1 MTFDELL
8 DRLWGFD
15 AEIFAHDSLFVFI
28 NYRTGKR
35 VVFHNSLPN
44 DIQDFLDEYNPILL
58 GYNCN
63 NYDKYIL
70 KCWLAGY
77 TPEELKD
84 VNDYIIN
91 GGNGWDI
98 DCGYVELP
106 IMWDLFNE
114 IVPRK
119 SLKEL
124 EGNIRLNITETTV
137 PFDLPTKWTKE
148 QYKEVLYYCTCD
160 VQALFPIFE
169 MLLNK
174 YKSKYIISGLGKLD
188 LAYGM
193 SLTDAKLTSVLLG
206 AKKQNHDDPFKYVYP
221 EQVDKSKIPQK
232 ALNYFDDLI
241 EHNDLDYERKAP
253 CLDLGTIEF
262 QIGIGGGHAF
272 IKNGIYEYD
281 RGDCLRCE
289 Y

>member
-1 MTFDELL
+1 MSFDELL
-8 DRLWGFD
+8 DKLWGFD
-15 AEIFAHDSLFVFI
+15 AEIFAHDSLFIFI

-44 DIQDFLDEYNPILL
+44 DIQEFLDEYSPILL

-77 TPEELKD
+77 TPEELKG

-98 DCGYVELP
+98 DCGYIELP

-148 QYKEVLYYCTCD
+148 QYEEVLYYCTCD

-169 MLLNK
+169 MLINK
-174 YKSKYIISGLGKLD
+174 YKSKFIISRLGKID

-206 AKKQNHDDPFKYVYP
+206 AKKQNHDDTFKYVYP
-221 EQVDKSKIPQK
+221 KQVDKSKIPQPF
-232 ALNYFDDLI
+232 LDYIDDVVK
-241 EHNDLDYERKAP
+241 HNDLNYESIAP
-253 CLDLGTIEF
+253 SLQYDECVIQLGHGGIHGAKLDTYIYD
-262 QIGIGGGHAF
+262 
-272 IKNGIYEYD
+272 NG
-281 RGDCLRCE
+281 CE
-289 Y
+289 LKCD

>member
-1 MTFDELL
+1 MDFDKLL

-28 NYRTGKR
+28 NYRTR
-35 VVFHNSLPN
+35 ERIVFHNCEPN
-44 DIQDFLDEYNPILL
+44 KIQNFIDMNNPILL

-70 KCWLAGY
+70 KSWLCGY
-77 TPEELKD
+77 TPEELKE

-91 GGNGWDI
+91 GGKGWEI

-124 EGNIRLNITETTV
+124 EGNLRLNITETTV
-137 PFDLPTKWTKE
+137 PFDLPTKWDKE
-148 QYKEVLYYCTCD
+148 QYEEVLYYCTCD
-160 VQALFPIFE
+160 VEALFPIFE
-169 MLLNK
+169 MLINK
-174 YKSKYIISGLGKLD
+174 YKSKYIISRLGKLELD
-188 LAYGM
+188 YGM

-206 AKKQNHDDPFKYVYP
+206 AKKKEHDDPFGYKYP
-221 EQVDKSKIPQK
+221 KQVDKTKIPK
-232 ALNYFDDLI
+232 EALEYFDDLI
-241 EHNDLDYERKAP
+241 SHNDLEYKREAP
-253 CLDLGTIEF
+253 CLDLGTIDF
-262 QIGIGGGHAF
+262 QIGIGGCHAF
-272 IKNGIYEYD
+272 IKNGIYGYD
-281 RGDCLRCE
+281 RGDCLKCE
-289 Y
+289 

>member
-1 MTFDELL
+1 MSFDELL
-8 DRLWGFD
+8 DKLWGFD
-15 AEIFAHDSLFVFI
+15 AEIFAHDSLFIFI

-44 DIQDFLDEYNPILL
+44 DIQEFLDEYSPILL

-77 TPEELKD
+77 TPEELKG

-98 DCGYVELP
+98 DCGYIELP

-148 QYKEVLYYCTCD
+148 QYEEVLYYCTCD

-169 MLLNK
+169 MLINK
-174 YKSKYIISGLGKLD
+174 YKSKFIISRLGKID

-221 EQVDKSKIPQK
+221 KQVDKSKIPQPF
-232 ALNYFDDLI
+232 LDYIDDVVK
-241 EHNDLDYERKAP
+241 HNDLNYESIAP
-253 CLDLGTIEF
+253 SLQYDECVIQLGHGGIHGAKLDTYIYD
-262 QIGIGGGHAF
+262 
-272 IKNGIYEYD
+272 NG
-281 RGDCLRCE
+281 CE
-289 Y
+289 LKCD

>member
-1 MTFDELL
+1 MSFDELL
-8 DRLWGFD
+8 DKLWGFD

-44 DIQDFLDEYNPILL
+44 DIQEFLDEYNPILL

-77 TPEELKD
+77 TPEELKG

-98 DCGYVELP
+98 DCGYIELP

-148 QYKEVLYYCTCD
+148 QYEEVLYYCTCD

-169 MLLNK
+169 MLINK
-174 YKSKYIISGLGKLD
+174 YKSKFIISRLGKID

-221 EQVDKSKIPQK
+221 EQVDKSKIPQPF
-232 ALNYFDDLI
+232 LDYIDDVVK
-241 EHNDLDYERKAP
+241 HNDLNYESIAP
-253 CLDLGTIEF
+253 SLQYDECVIQLGHGGIHGAKLDTYIYD
-262 QIGIGGGHAF
+262 
-272 IKNGIYEYD
+272 NG
-281 RGDCLRCE
+281 CE
-289 Y
+289 LKCD

>member
-1 MTFDELL
+1 M
-8 DRLWGFD
+8 
-15 AEIFAHDSLFVFI
+15 FI
-28 NYRTGKR
+28 SYKTKERF
-35 VVFHNSLPN
+35 VFHNCEPN
-44 DIQDFLDEYNPILL
+44 KIQNFIDAYNPILI

-77 TPEELKD
+77 TPEELKE

-91 GGNGWDI
+91 GGKGWEI
-98 DCGYVELP
+98 ECGYIELP

-124 EGNIRLNITETTV
+124 EGNLKLNITETTV
-137 PFDLPTKWTKE
+137 PFDLPTKWDKE
-148 QYKEVLYYCTCD
+148 QYEEVLYYCTCD
-160 VQALFPIFE
+160 VEALFPIFE
-169 MLLNK
+169 MLINK
-174 YKSKYIISGLGKLD
+174 YKSKYIISRLGKLELD
-188 LAYGM
+188 YGM

-206 AKKQNHDDPFKYVYP
+206 AKKKEHDDPFGYKYP
-221 EQVDKSKIPQK
+221 KQVDKTKIPK
-232 ALNYFDDLI
+232 EALEYFDDLI
-241 EHNDLDYERKAP
+241 SHNDLEYKREAP
-253 CLDLGTIEF
+253 CLDLNTIEF

-281 RGDCLRCE
+281 RGDCLKCE

>member
-1 MTFDELL
+1 M
-8 DRLWGFD
+8 
-15 AEIFAHDSLFVFI
+15 
-28 NYRTGKR
+28 
-35 VVFHNSLPN
+35 FHNSLPN
-44 DIQDFLDEYNPILL
+44 DIQEFLDEYNPILL

-77 TPEELKD
+77 TPEELKG

-98 DCGYVELP
+98 DCGYIELP

-148 QYKEVLYYCTCD
+148 QYEEVLYYCTCD

-169 MLLNK
+169 MLINK
-174 YKSKYIISGLGKLD
+174 YKSKFIISRLGKID

-221 EQVDKSKIPQK
+221 EQVDKSKIPK
-232 ALNYFDDLI
+232 ETLDYFDDLI
-241 EHNDLDYERKAP
+241 EHNDLEYEREAP
-253 CLDLGTIEF
+253 CLDLGTIDF

-272 IKNGIYEYD
+272 IKDGIYQYD
-281 RGDCLRCE
+281 RGDCLKCV
-289 Y
+289 